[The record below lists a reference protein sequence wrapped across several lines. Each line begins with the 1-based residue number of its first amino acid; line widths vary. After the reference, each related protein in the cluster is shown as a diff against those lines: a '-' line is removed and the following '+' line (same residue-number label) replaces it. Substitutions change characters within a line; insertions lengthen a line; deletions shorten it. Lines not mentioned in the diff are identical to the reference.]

1 MDETKKEEGKETEN
15 KKEDEERGE
24 KKIEEKGQVNWGI
37 DDRPLSPMALPV
49 EELEDEGKSIEEVVA
64 ERHSKGLDAVEE
76 EVVQEQIDSSPSPQT
91 EKKKW

>member
-1 MDETKKEEGKETEN
+1 
-15 KKEDEERGE
+15 
-24 KKIEEKGQVNWGI
+24 
-37 DDRPLSPMALPV
+37 MALPV

-91 EKKKW
+91 EKKK